1 MKTPKKVLLVDDH
14 LMFTDGLKSI
24 LQLNEQLGEIHNET
38 AAEAAYERIQKEDF
52 DLVITDISLPGMNGI
67 ELVKKI
73 KRAAYHIPVLVLSM
87 HFGRELV
94 KEILASEAEG
104 YLLKKACKNEL
115 FTAIDKIVGGGTYYS
130 SEITCIMMDLINH
143 RQFPAVAAKNEF
155 TPREREVL
163 QLICQEYSSKE
174 IADKLCIGTST
185 VETHRRSMFQKTNS
199 RNVIG
204 LIRYAVENN
213 LALWQ

>member
-1 MKTPKKVLLVDDH
+1 MTTTKKVLLVDDH
-14 LMFTDGLKSI
+14 QMFTDGLKSI
-24 LQLNEQLGEIHNET
+24 LELNEYLGEIHN
-38 AAEAAYERIQKEDF
+38 AVNAEQAYQLVKKEDF

-73 KRAAYHIPVLVLSM
+73 KRHAHDLPVLVLSM
-87 HFGRELV
+87 HLGKELV
-94 KEILASEAEG
+94 KEILAAEAEG
-104 YLLKKACKNEL
+104 YLLKKANKVEL
-115 FTAIDKIVGGGTYYS
+115 FSAVEKIVNGGTYYS
-130 SEITCIMMDLINH
+130 SEITSIMMDLINH
-143 RQFPAVAAKNEF
+143 KQFPAAAAKNEF

-174 IADKLCIGTST
+174 IADRLCIGTST

-199 RNVIG
+199 KNVIG
-204 LIRYAVENN
+204 LIRFAVQNN